1 MLIGIPK
8 EIKDHEF
15 RVGAT
20 PAGIKTLVAA
30 GHRVLVQANAGAAI
44 GYGDA
49 LYAAAGADIVA
60 TAADVYAA
68 DLIVKVKEPLPAEWP
83 LLHEGQIVFGYFHLA
98 PAPELTAALLA
109 RQIVAIAYE
118 TITDSQGATPLLT
131 PMSEVAGRLSVQ
143 AGATALQMAYGGSG
157 TLLGGVPGV
166 PPAKVV
172 ILGGGVVGT
181 NAAKI
186 AIGMGADVTLLD
198 VSHARL
204 RQLDDIFGARLKTCY
219 SDAHAIAE
227 LTRDADLVIG
237 AIYLHGKRAPKL
249 LTRATIAAMRPG
261 SVLVD
266 VAIDQ
271 GGCSETSR
279 PTTHS
284 DPLYMD
290 EGVVH
295 YCVGNMPAAVARTAT
310 QALTQVTLP
319 YALQIASQGWKA
331 ALKDNAGLRN
341 GLNLCLGQVTHA
353 AVAEDLGYPCVAPG
367 LVLDKG

>member
-20 PAGIKTLVAA
+20 PAGVKTLVAA
-30 GHRVLVQANAGAAI
+30 GHKVRIQANAGAAI

-49 LYAAAGADIVA
+49 LYTAAGADIAA
-60 TAADVYAA
+60 TAAETYAA

-83 LLHEGQIVFGYFHLA
+83 LMHEGQIIFGYFHLA
-98 PAPELTAALLA
+98 PAPELTAGLLA
-109 RQIVAIAYE
+109 RGIVAIAYE
-118 TITDSQGATPLLT
+118 TITDSQGTTPLLT
-131 PMSEVAGRLSVQ
+131 PMSEVAGRISVQ

-166 PPAKVV
+166 LPAKVV

-186 AIGMGADVTLLD
+186 ALGMGADVTLLD
-198 VSHARL
+198 VSHVRL

-227 LTRDADLVIG
+227 QTRDADLVIG

-249 LTRATIAAMRPG
+249 LTRATVAAMRPG
-261 SVLVD
+261 SVLAD

-284 DPLYMD
+284 DPFYVE

-295 YCVGNMPAAVARTAT
+295 YCVSNMPAAVARTST

-319 YALQIASQGWKA
+319 YALQIANQGWKA

-341 GLNLCLGQVTHA
+341 GLNLCMGQVTHA
-353 AVAEDLGYPCVAPG
+353 AVAEDLGYAWVAPE
-367 LVLDKG
+367 LVLD